1 MKQMAIDD
9 ARRRLAGIANS
20 VKNNLNWQDRLFL
33 KAVAGMLRDGT
44 CRNCEY
50 RSDDFTSAC
59 VNADSPHCADF
70 VSANDSC
77 EHFKEKKNG

>member
-1 MKQMAIDD
+1 MTRDD

-20 VKNNLNWQDRLFL
+20 WKNNLNWQDRLFL
-33 KAVAGMLRDGT
+33 KAVADMLHDGT

>member
-1 MKQMAIDD
+1 MTRDD
-9 ARRRLAGIANS
+9 AMRRLAGIANS
-20 VKNNLNWQDRLFL
+20 QKNNLNRQDRMFL
-33 KAVAGMLRDGT
+33 KTVADMLRDGT

-59 VNADSPHCADF
+59 VNADSQNCADF